1 MTFEIEKNA
10 IYDMQKE
17 QVLPIT
23 EEDFKKAID
32 KIVTNFKENETGS
45 LEAVIKSNESICF
58 KIIGSIT
65 NIENDKITVIAP
77 KRLAEWFATHDTKDY
92 KVAIS
97 GNTLKSVA
105 MHEGKALLINEVV
118 NTHDQFVLTK
128 DDKMIDPAMIKF
140 LES

>member
-1 MTFEIEKNA
+1 MIFKIEKNA
-10 IYDMQKE
+10 IYDMQKD
-17 QVLPIT
+17 QVLQIT
-23 EEDFKKAID
+23 EEDFKKAIN
-32 KIVTNFKENETGS
+32 KIVTNFKEQEMGS

-58 KIIGSIT
+58 KIIGSIS
-65 NIENDKITVIAP
+65 NIEDDKITVIAP
-77 KRLAEWFATHDTKDY
+77 KKLAEWFATHDTEEY

-97 GNTLKSVA
+97 GNTLKSVTGC
-105 MHEGKALLINEVV
+105 EGKMVLINEVV